1 MSKTCFTNTLDFD
14 ADDAPLLTRDDLS
27 RARCR
32 IAGRDVSREEWA
44 ASVRKHLS
52 EHRESVMLASAV
64 VEAFKARVGETGDF
78 QALIE
83 DVLLRE
89 LHSH

>member
-1 MSKTCFTNTLDFD
+1 VLKQTITTGLLDS
-14 ADDAPLLTRDDLS
+14 DDAPRLTS
-27 RARCR
+27 EFFEGARYR
-32 IAGRDVSREEWA
+32 VAGRDVSRDEWA

-52 EHRESVMLASAV
+52 EHRESVMIASAV
-64 VEAFKARVGETGDF
+64 VEAFKARAGEAGDF
-78 QALIE
+78 QALME